1 MSSIIDKI
9 IGFEK
14 NNPERCRSGILYT
27 LNQLADEGH
36 VYAKKEQL
44 LQKCAE
50 LLEIEISVVENA
62 LNKTIERNDLIIEDD
77 AIYLPPFYY
86 AECGVAGKLLELV
99 DSDTIL
105 NNSFQVNI
113 SDL

>member
-36 VYAKKEQL
+36 VYAEKEQL
-44 LQKCAE
+44 LKKCQE
-50 LLEIEISVVENA
+50 LLEIDIPVVENA
-62 LNKTIERNDLIIEDD
+62 LNTTIARNDLIIEEE

-86 AECGVAGKLLELV
+86 AECGIAEKLL
-99 DSDTIL
+99 
-105 NNSFQVNI
+105 
-113 SDL
+113 